1 VPDVADVVEERLG
14 GLAELPVTE
23 HAATYDEVHR
33 LLLDA
38 LGRLEQE

>member
-1 VPDVADVVEERLG
+1 VPDVADAVAERLTA
-14 GLAELPVTE
+14 LTQQPVAE